1 MFDSMAAFKF
11 DVILVWKEW
20 IIDSNQELSQERR
33 KSLLNC
39 SLSFDDLE
47 KLTIEFSSRR
57 IKSGLSVI
65 SHGRIEQKQG
75 RNGAG
80 LACHI
85 CGS

>member
-20 IIDSNQELSQERR
+20 IIDGNQELNQERR

-39 SLSFDDLE
+39 SLSSDDLE

-57 IKSGLSVI
+57 IKSGL
-65 SHGRIEQKQG
+65 
-75 RNGAG
+75 
-80 LACHI
+80 
-85 CGS
+85 